1 MLKYKDIALVTLH
14 LPRSLDDVLRGRVAS
29 YALGGSRKGMR
40 MLETVDFMRE
50 APEKE
55 EYKAKRD
62 ELMRRLTELQ
72 QRARAEHVGLVVLFE
87 GWNGAG
93 KGSRIS
99 DLMYRLDA
107 RSTSVHVTSDL
118 DVAAARSF
126 AGAPWGVQDFFP
138 PMQQFWKSLG
148 ERGTITFYDRGWYS
162 ASVQRMLMTEIGDDS
177 IREDDEDRGEK
188 GKGGDEGGKGKRS
201 RAVETAAFAREERR
215 ARSID
220 RAVES
225 AAEFERQ
232 LVNDGYV
239 LVKFFVHV
247 REKMQR
253 RRLERLYDDPATRW
267 RVSEGKLAS
276 AAGYP
281 HAYRLYDRLLT
292 RSDFSFA
299 PWTLINGEEKRSAN
313 LKIAET
319 LCEALERAL
328 NAPKD
333 EAAAAA
339 EEAAAA
345 NSDKALAEVTGA
357 AKPFDGKS
365 STGAGSAAEDDLH
378 TPDPADDAEAVAAS
392 EAIAKLQHSQ
402 APTASRFMLVED
414 PPMLS
419 KKYGKAVEMD
429 EGEYKKRLK
438 AEQKR
443 LYRLELEM
451 YRKRIPLI
459 VLFEGWDAAGKGG
472 AIKRVAQALDARAY
486 TIFPSPAPTR
496 PELLHPHLWRY
507 WTRLP
512 KAGHVGI
519 YDRSWYGRV
528 LVERIEGFATPAE
541 WGRAYD
547 EINDFERELA
557 RWGAILLKFWIDV
570 SPEEQLR
577 RFREREDT
585 PSKRWKITSEDWRN
599 RAKRQQYRSAA
610 NDMMRLTSTP
620 FAPWAIVPGDDK
632 KSARIEV
639 ISAIADALEARL
651 RSPEDSVIMTA

>member
-1 MLKYKDIALVTLH
+1 
-14 LPRSLDDVLRGRVAS
+14 
-29 YALGGSRKGMR
+29 
-40 MLETVDFMRE
+40 MLETVDFTQE

-55 EYKAKRD
+55 AYKAKRN
-62 ELMRRLTELQ
+62 ELMQRLTELQ
-72 QRARAEHVGLVVLFE
+72 QRARTEHVGLVVLFE

-107 RSTSVHVTSDL
+107 RATTVHVTSDL
-118 DVAAARSF
+118 DMAAARSF
-126 AGAPWGVQDFFP
+126 AGVPWGVQDFYP
-138 PMQQFWKSLG
+138 PMQEFWKALG

-162 ASVQRMLMTEIGDDS
+162 SSVQRMLMTEIGDDALL
-177 IREDDEDRGEK
+177 EDDERDGKRDR
-188 GKGGDEGGKGKRS
+188 DEDERKKDKRKGKGKRS
-201 RAVETAAFAREERR
+201 RTVEAAIFAREERR

-239 LVKFFVHV
+239 VVKFFVHV

-267 RVSEGKLAS
+267 RVSDGKLAS
-276 AAGYP
+276 AADYP

-319 LCEALERAL
+319 LCQALERAL
-328 NAPKD
+328 DAPEDPDAK
-333 EAAAAA
+333 AAA
-339 EEAAAA
+339 EAAAA
-345 NSDKALAEVTGA
+345 NSDKALAEASSA
-357 AKPFDGKS
+357 AS
-365 STGAGSAAEDDLH
+365 AGSSEKQIDTSAGFAPDGYPH
-378 TPDPADDAEAVAAS
+378 TPDPAENAELVAAA

-402 APTASRFMLVED
+402 APTASRYILVED
-414 PPMLS
+414 PPTLPKEYEPVVPM
-419 KKYGKAVEMD
+419 GD
-429 EGEYKKRLK
+429 EEYKKRLK
-438 AEQKR
+438 EEQKR

-459 VLFEGWDAAGKGG
+459 ALFEGWDAAGKGG

-547 EINDFERELA
+547 EINDFERELS

-599 RAKRQQYRSAA
+599 RAKRQQNRSAA
-610 NDMMRLTSTP
+610 QDMLRLTSTP
-620 FAPWAIVPGDDK
+620 FAPWIVVPGDDK

-639 ISAIADALEARL
+639 VSTMADALEARL
-651 RSPEDSVIMTA
+651 RSPEDSAIMTA

>member
-1 MLKYKDIALVTLH
+1 
-14 LPRSLDDVLRGRVAS
+14 
-29 YALGGSRKGMR
+29 

-50 APEKE
+50 APEKA

-62 ELMRRLTELQ
+62 ALMERLTALQ
-72 QRARAEHVGLVVLFE
+72 QRARAENVGLVVLFE

-107 RSTSVHVTSDL
+107 RATTVHVTSDL
-118 DVAAARSF
+118 DMAAARAF
-126 AGAPWGVQDFFP
+126 PGAPWGVQDFYP
-138 PMQQFWKSLG
+138 PMQQFWKALG

-162 ASVQRMLMTEIGDDS
+162 SSVQRMLMTEAGDDF
-177 IREDDEDRGEK
+177 DEHERSHEAHAEAGAPHRK
-188 GKGGDEGGKGKRS
+188 GRKG
-201 RAVETAAFAREERR
+201 RAAEVAAFARDERR
-215 ARSID
+215 ARSLD

-276 AAGYP
+276 AADYP
-281 HAYRLYDRLLT
+281 HAYRLYDRLLS

-299 PWTLINGEEKRSAN
+299 PWTLVNGEDKRSAN

-319 LCEALERAL
+319 LCVALERAL
-328 NAPKD
+328 DAPED
-333 EAAAAA
+333 PAAAAA
-339 EEAAAA
+339 AAAAAA
-345 NSDKALAEVTGA
+345 NSDKALAEATGGKA
-357 AKPFDGKS
+357 ASEPVP
-365 STGAGSAAEDDLH
+365 AAEGEGIPAGEACAVMPEPADAVR
-378 TPDPADDAEAVAAS
+378 TPDPADDAAAVAAS
-392 EAIAKLQHSQ
+392 EEAARRQHSQ
-402 APTASRFMLVED
+402 APAASRFILVD
-414 PPMLS
+414 DAPALP
-419 KKYGKAVEMD
+419 KKYEPVQPMD
-429 EGEYKKRLK
+429 DEEYRRRLK
-438 AEQKR
+438 KEQKR

-459 VLFEGWDAAGKGG
+459 ALFEGWDAAGKGG

-528 LVERIEGFATPAE
+528 LVERVEGFATPAE

-570 SPEEQLR
+570 SPDEQLR

-585 PSKRWKITSEDWRN
+585 PAKRWKITSEDWRN

-620 FAPWAIVPGDDK
+620 FAPWIIVPGDDK

-639 ISAIADALEARL
+639 VSAVADALEARL
-651 RSPEDSVIMTA
+651 RSPEDSAIMTA

>member
-1 MLKYKDIALVTLH
+1 
-14 LPRSLDDVLRGRVAS
+14 
-29 YALGGSRKGMR
+29 
-40 MLETVDFMRE
+40 MLETVDFTQE
-50 APEKE
+50 APDKE
-55 EYKAKRD
+55 AYKARRN
-62 ELMRRLTELQ
+62 ELMERLTELQ

-107 RSTSVHVTSDL
+107 RATTVHVTSDL
-118 DVAAARSF
+118 DVAAVRGF
-126 AGAPWGVQDFFP
+126 AGAPWGVEDFYP
-138 PMQQFWKSLG
+138 PMQEFWKALG

-162 ASVQRMLMTEIGDDS
+162 SSVERMLMTEAGDEALLEE
-177 IREDDEDRGEK
+177 EDADCGKK
-188 GKGGDEGGKGKRS
+188 GKRDCGQGGKGKKS
-201 RAVETAAFAREERR
+201 RAAQAAAFARDERR

-276 AAGYP
+276 AADYP
-281 HAYRLYDRLLT
+281 HAYRLYDRLLS

-299 PWTLINGEEKRSAN
+299 PWTLVNGEEKRSAN

-328 NAPKD
+328 DAPED
-333 EAAAAA
+333 EDAKAAA
-339 EEAAAA
+339 EAAAA
-345 NSDKALAEVTGA
+345 NSDKALAEVSSGA
-357 AKPFDGKS
+357 ASASPEEGRTEHAAGFAPDGYP
-365 STGAGSAAEDDLH
+365 H
-378 TPDPADDAEAVAAS
+378 TPDPADDAEAVAAA
-392 EAIAKLQHSQ
+392 EAVAKLQHSQ
-402 APTASRFMLVED
+402 APTASRFILVED
-414 PPMLS
+414 PPTLP
-419 KKYGKAVEMD
+419 KKYGETVPMD
-429 EGEYKKRLK
+429 DEEYKKRLK
-438 AEQKR
+438 KEQKR

-459 VLFEGWDAAGKGG
+459 ALFEGWDAAGKGG

-610 NDMMRLTSTP
+610 NDMLRLTSTP
-620 FAPWAIVPGDDK
+620 FAPWTVVPGDDK
-632 KSARIEV
+632 KTARVEV
-639 ISAIADALEARL
+639 VAAVADALEARL
-651 RSPEDSVIMTA
+651 RSSEDSAIMTA

>member
-1 MLKYKDIALVTLH
+1 
-14 LPRSLDDVLRGRVAS
+14 
-29 YALGGSRKGMR
+29 
-40 MLETVDFMRE
+40 MLETVDFSQE
-50 APEKE
+50 EPGKE
-55 EYKAKRD
+55 EYKARRN
-62 ELMRRLTELQ
+62 ELMERLTALQ

-107 RSTSVHVTSDL
+107 RATTVHVTPDL
-118 DVAAARSF
+118 DMAAVRGF

-138 PMQQFWKSLG
+138 PMQQFWKALG

-162 ASVQRMLMTEIGDDS
+162 SSVQRMLLAEPADDALM
-177 IREDDEDRGEK
+177 EDDDC
-188 GKGGDEGGKGKRS
+188 GKKGKRRDGGCDGRKS
-201 RAVETAAFAREERR
+201 RAAETAMFAREERR

-253 RRLERLYDDPATRW
+253 RRLERLYDDPDTRW

-276 AAGYP
+276 AADYP
-281 HAYRLYDRLLT
+281 HAYRLYDRLLS

-328 NAPKD
+328 DAPED
-333 EAAAAA
+333 EDAKAAA
-339 EEAAAA
+339 EAAAA
-345 NSDKALAEVTGA
+345 NSDRALAEVADAA
-357 AKPFDGKS
+357 AKPKAAPVEKDAGTAPDGFP
-365 STGAGSAAEDDLH
+365 H
-378 TPDPADDAEAVAAS
+378 TPDPADNQKAVA
-392 EAIAKLQHSQ
+392 EDDAIAKFQHSL
-402 APTASRFMLVED
+402 APTASRFILVED
-414 PPMLS
+414 PPSLA
-419 KKYGKAVEMD
+419 KKYGEAEPMD
-429 EGEYKKRLK
+429 EEEYKKRLK
-438 AEQKR
+438 KEQKR

-459 VLFEGWDAAGKGG
+459 ALFEGWDAAGKGG

-620 FAPWAIVPGDDK
+620 FAPWIVVPGDDK

-639 ISAIADALEARL
+639 IETMADALEARL
-651 RSPEDSVIMTA
+651 HAPEDSVFVTA

>member
-1 MLKYKDIALVTLH
+1 
-14 LPRSLDDVLRGRVAS
+14 
-29 YALGGSRKGMR
+29 
-40 MLETVDFMRE
+40 MLETVDFTQE

-62 ELMRRLTELQ
+62 ELMQRLTALQ

-107 RSTSVHVTSDL
+107 RATTVHVTPDL
-118 DVAAARSF
+118 DMAAVRGF
-126 AGAPWGVQDFFP
+126 AGAPWGVQDFYP
-138 PMQQFWKSLG
+138 PMQQFWKALG

-162 ASVQRMLMTEIGDDS
+162 SSVERMLLTEAGDDPLL
-177 IREDDEDRGEK
+177 EDDDCDDKKRKHGDEHC
-188 GKGGDEGGKGKRS
+188 GKGRKS
-201 RAVETAAFAREERR
+201 RAAEAAAFARDERR

-276 AAGYP
+276 AADYP
-281 HAYRLYDRLLT
+281 HAYRLYDRLLS

-313 LKIAET
+313 LRIAET

-328 NAPKD
+328 DAPED
-333 EAAAAA
+333 EDAKAAA
-339 EEAAAA
+339 EAAAA
-345 NSDKALAEVTGA
+345 NSDKALAEVSA
-357 AKPFDGKS
+357 
-365 STGAGSAAEDDLH
+365 GAGKASAGDAAQTAAGFAPDGYPH
-378 TPDPADDAEAVAAS
+378 TPDPAEDEEAVAAA

-402 APTASRFMLVED
+402 APTASRFILVED
-414 PPMLS
+414 PPTLS
-419 KKYGKAVEMD
+419 KKYDEAVPMD
-429 EGEYKKRLK
+429 DEEYKKRLK
-438 AEQKR
+438 KEQKR

-459 VLFEGWDAAGKGG
+459 ALFEGWDAAGKGG

-585 PSKRWKITSEDWRN
+585 PAKRWKITSEDWRN

-620 FAPWAIVPGDDK
+620 FAPWIIVPGDDK

-639 ISAIADALEARL
+639 VSSVADALEARL
-651 RSPEDSVIMTA
+651 RSPEDSAIMTA

>member
-1 MLKYKDIALVTLH
+1 
-14 LPRSLDDVLRGRVAS
+14 
-29 YALGGSRKGMR
+29 
-40 MLETVDFMRE
+40 MLETVDFMQE
-50 APEKE
+50 APDKE
-55 EYKAKRD
+55 AYKAKRD
-62 ELMRRLTELQ
+62 ELMQRLTALQ

-107 RSTSVHVTSDL
+107 RATTVHVTPDL
-118 DVAAARSF
+118 DMAAVRGF
-126 AGAPWGVQDFFP
+126 AGAPWGVQDFYP
-138 PMQQFWKSLG
+138 PMQQFWKALG

-162 ASVQRMLMTEIGDDS
+162 SSVQRMLLTETGDELF
-177 IREDDEDRGEK
+177 EDDECDD
-188 GKGGDEGGKGKRS
+188 GKKRKHDDCGKGKKG
-201 RAVETAAFAREERR
+201 RAAEAAAFARDERR

-276 AAGYP
+276 AADYP
-281 HAYRLYDRLLT
+281 HAYRLYDRLLS

-319 LCEALERAL
+319 LCEVLERAL
-328 NAPKD
+328 DAPED
-333 EAAAAA
+333 EDAKAAA
-339 EEAAAA
+339 EAAAA
-345 NSDKALAEVTGA
+345 NSDKALAEVSA
-357 AKPFDGKS
+357 
-365 STGAGSAAEDDLH
+365 GAGKASAGTAAAASAGFAPDGYPH
-378 TPDPADDAEAVAAS
+378 TPDPAEDAEAVAAA

-402 APTASRFMLVED
+402 APTASRFILVED
-414 PPMLS
+414 PPTLS
-419 KKYGKAVEMD
+419 KKYDEVVPMD
-429 EGEYKKRLK
+429 DEEYKKRLK
-438 AEQKR
+438 KEQKR

-459 VLFEGWDAAGKGG
+459 ALFEGWDAAGKGG

-585 PSKRWKITSEDWRN
+585 PAKRWKITSEDWRN

-620 FAPWAIVPGDDK
+620 FAPWIIVPGDDK
-632 KSARIEV
+632 KTARIEV
-639 ISAIADALEARL
+639 VSAVADALEARL
-651 RSPEDSVIMTA
+651 RSPEDSAIMTA

>member
-1 MLKYKDIALVTLH
+1 
-14 LPRSLDDVLRGRVAS
+14 
-29 YALGGSRKGMR
+29 
-40 MLETVDFMRE
+40 MLETVDFMQE
-50 APEKE
+50 APDKE
-55 EYKAKRD
+55 AYKAKRD
-62 ELMRRLTELQ
+62 ELMQRLTALQ

-107 RSTSVHVTSDL
+107 RATTVHVTPDL
-118 DVAAARSF
+118 DMAAVRGF
-126 AGAPWGVQDFFP
+126 AGAPWGVQDFYP
-138 PMQQFWKSLG
+138 PMQQFWKALG

-162 ASVQRMLMTEIGDDS
+162 SSVQRMLLTETGDELF
-177 IREDDEDRGEK
+177 EDDECDDGKKRK
-188 GKGGDEGGKGKRS
+188 HDDCGKGRKG
-201 RAVETAAFAREERR
+201 RAAEAAAFARDERR

-276 AAGYP
+276 AADYP
-281 HAYRLYDRLLT
+281 HAYRLYDRLLS

-328 NAPKD
+328 EAPED
-333 EAAAAA
+333 EDAKAAA
-339 EEAAAA
+339 EAAAA
-345 NSDKALAEVTGA
+345 NSDKALAEVSA
-357 AKPFDGKS
+357 
-365 STGAGSAAEDDLH
+365 GAGKASAGTAAAASAGFAPDGYPH
-378 TPDPADDAEAVAAS
+378 TPDPAEDAEAVAAA

-402 APTASRFMLVED
+402 APTASRFILVED
-414 PPMLS
+414 PPTLS
-419 KKYGKAVEMD
+419 KKYDEVVPMD
-429 EGEYKKRLK
+429 DEEYKKRLK
-438 AEQKR
+438 KEQKR

-459 VLFEGWDAAGKGG
+459 ALFEGWDAAGKGG

-585 PSKRWKITSEDWRN
+585 PAKRWKITSEDWRN

-620 FAPWAIVPGDDK
+620 FAPWIIVPGDDK
-632 KSARIEV
+632 KTARIEV
-639 ISAIADALEARL
+639 VSAVADALEARL
-651 RSPEDSVIMTA
+651 RSPEDSAIMTA

>member
-1 MLKYKDIALVTLH
+1 M
-14 LPRSLDDVLRGRVAS
+14 
-29 YALGGSRKGMR
+29 RKGTH
-40 MLETVDFMRE
+40 MLETVDFTRE

-55 EYKAKRD
+55 EYRARRD
-62 ELMRRLTELQ
+62 ELMERLTALQ

-107 RSTSVHVTSDL
+107 RATSVHVTPDL
-118 DVAAARSF
+118 DMAAVRGF
-126 AGAPWGVQDFFP
+126 TGAPWGVQDFFP
-138 PMQQFWKSLG
+138 PMQQFWTSLG

-162 ASVQRMLMTEIGDDS
+162 SSVERMLITEMTEDPEC
-177 IREDDEDRGEK
+177 EDKHE
-188 GKGGDEGGKGKRS
+188 GKKGDEGGCRGKGKKG
-201 RAVETAAFAREERR
+201 RAERMAAHAREERSV
-215 ARSID
+215 RSID
-220 RAVES
+220 SAVES

-247 REKMQR
+247 REKAQR

-276 AAGYP
+276 AADYP
-281 HAYRLYDRLLT
+281 HAYRLYDRLLS

-328 NAPKD
+328 DAPEDENAK
-333 EAAAAA
+333 AAA
-339 EEAAAA
+339 EAAAA
-345 NSDKALAEVTGA
+345 NSDKALAEAAAGGA
-357 AKPFDGKS
+357 KGSQEANAGFTEDGFPR
-365 STGAGSAAEDDLH
+365 TADPAEDE
-378 TPDPADDAEAVAAS
+378 AAVAADK
-392 EAIAKLQHSQ
+392 AKAKLQRSQ
-402 APTASRFMLVED
+402 APTASRFILVDD
-414 PPMLS
+414 PAPLPKHDKEVVPMDQ
-419 KKYGKAVEMD
+419 E
-429 EGEYKKRLK
+429 EYKQRLK
-438 AEQKR
+438 KEQKR

-459 VLFEGWDAAGKGG
+459 ALFEGGDAAGKGG

-486 TIFPSPAPTR
+486 TIYPSPAPTR

-528 LVERIEGFATPAE
+528 LVERIEGFATPGE

-570 SPEEQLR
+570 SPEEQLC
-577 RFREREDT
+577 RFREREDN

-599 RAKRQQYRSAA
+599 RAKLAQYRTAA
-610 NDMMRLTSTP
+610 EDMIRLTSTP
-620 FAPWAIVPGDDK
+620 YAPWIVVPGDDK
-632 KSARIEV
+632 KAARIEV
-639 ISAIADALEARL
+639 VSSVADALEARL
-651 RSPEDSVIMTA
+651 RSSDDSGIISA

>member
-1 MLKYKDIALVTLH
+1 
-14 LPRSLDDVLRGRVAS
+14 
-29 YALGGSRKGMR
+29 
-40 MLETVDFMRE
+40 MLETVDFMQE
-50 APEKE
+50 APDKE

-62 ELMRRLTELQ
+62 ELMQRLTALQ

-107 RSTSVHVTSDL
+107 RATTVHVTSDL
-118 DVAAARSF
+118 DMAAVRGF
-126 AGAPWGVQDFFP
+126 AGAPWGVQDFYP
-138 PMQQFWKSLG
+138 PMQQFWKALG

-162 ASVQRMLMTEIGDDS
+162 SSVQRMLLTETGDDPL
-177 IREDDEDRGEK
+177 EDDDC
-188 GKGGDEGGKGKRS
+188 DEGKKRKHDDCGKGKKG
-201 RAVETAAFAREERR
+201 RAAEAAAFARDERR

-276 AAGYP
+276 AADYP
-281 HAYRLYDRLLT
+281 HAYRLYDRLLS

-328 NAPKD
+328 DAPED
-333 EAAAAA
+333 EDAKAAA
-339 EEAAAA
+339 EAAAA
-345 NSDKALAEVTGA
+345 NSDKALAEVSG
-357 AKPFDGKS
+357 
-365 STGAGSAAEDDLH
+365 GAGKASAGDAVAASAGFAPDGYPH
-378 TPDPADDAEAVAAS
+378 TPDPAEDAEAVAAA

-402 APTASRFMLVED
+402 APTASRFILVED
-414 PPMLS
+414 PPTLS
-419 KKYGKAVEMD
+419 KKYDEVVPMD
-429 EGEYKKRLK
+429 DGEYKKRLK
-438 AEQKR
+438 KEQKR

-459 VLFEGWDAAGKGG
+459 ALFEGWDAAGKGG

-585 PSKRWKITSEDWRN
+585 PAKRWKITSEDWRN

-620 FAPWAIVPGDDK
+620 FAPWIIVPGDDK

-639 ISAIADALEARL
+639 VSAMADALEARL
-651 RSPEDSVIMTA
+651 RSPEDSAIMTA

>member
-1 MLKYKDIALVTLH
+1 
-14 LPRSLDDVLRGRVAS
+14 
-29 YALGGSRKGMR
+29 
-40 MLETVDFMRE
+40 MLETVDFMQE
-50 APEKE
+50 APDKE

-62 ELMRRLTELQ
+62 ELMQRLTALQ

-107 RSTSVHVTSDL
+107 RATTVHVTSDL
-118 DVAAARSF
+118 DMAAVRGF
-126 AGAPWGVQDFFP
+126 AGAPWGVQDFYP
-138 PMQQFWKSLG
+138 PMQQFWKALG

-162 ASVQRMLMTEIGDDS
+162 SSVQRMLLTETGDDPL
-177 IREDDEDRGEK
+177 EDDDC
-188 GKGGDEGGKGKRS
+188 DEGKKRKHDDCGKGKKG
-201 RAVETAAFAREERR
+201 RAAEAAAFARDERR

-276 AAGYP
+276 AADYP
-281 HAYRLYDRLLT
+281 HAYRLYDRLLS

-328 NAPKD
+328 DAPED
-333 EAAAAA
+333 EDAKAAA
-339 EEAAAA
+339 EAAAA
-345 NSDKALAEVTGA
+345 NSDKALAEVSG
-357 AKPFDGKS
+357 
-365 STGAGSAAEDDLH
+365 GAGKASAGDAAAASAGFAPDGYPH
-378 TPDPADDAEAVAAS
+378 TPDPAEDAEAVAAA

-402 APTASRFMLVED
+402 APTASRFILVED
-414 PPMLS
+414 PPTLS
-419 KKYGKAVEMD
+419 KKYDEVVPMD
-429 EGEYKKRLK
+429 DGEYKKRLK
-438 AEQKR
+438 KEQKR

-459 VLFEGWDAAGKGG
+459 ALFEGWDAAGKGG

-585 PSKRWKITSEDWRN
+585 PAKRWKITSEDWRN

-620 FAPWAIVPGDDK
+620 FAPWIIVPGDDK

-639 ISAIADALEARL
+639 VSAMADALEARL
-651 RSPEDSVIMTA
+651 RSPEDSAIMTA

>member
-1 MLKYKDIALVTLH
+1 
-14 LPRSLDDVLRGRVAS
+14 
-29 YALGGSRKGMR
+29 
-40 MLETVDFMRE
+40 MLETVDFMQE
-50 APEKE
+50 APDKE

-62 ELMRRLTELQ
+62 ELMQRLTALQ

-107 RSTSVHVTSDL
+107 RATTVHVTSDL
-118 DVAAARSF
+118 DMAAVRGF
-126 AGAPWGVQDFFP
+126 AGAPWGVQDFYP
-138 PMQQFWKSLG
+138 PMQQFWKALG

-162 ASVQRMLMTEIGDDS
+162 SSVQRMLLTETGDELL
-177 IREDDEDRGEK
+177 EDDDC
-188 GKGGDEGGKGKRS
+188 DEGKKRKHDDCGKGKKG
-201 RAVETAAFAREERR
+201 RAAEAAAFARDERR

-276 AAGYP
+276 AADYP
-281 HAYRLYDRLLT
+281 HAYRLYDRLLS

-328 NAPKD
+328 DAPED
-333 EAAAAA
+333 EDAKAAA
-339 EEAAAA
+339 EAAAA
-345 NSDKALAEVTGA
+345 NSDKALAEVSG
-357 AKPFDGKS
+357 
-365 STGAGSAAEDDLH
+365 GAGKASAGDAAAASAGFAPDGYPH
-378 TPDPADDAEAVAAS
+378 TPDPAEDAEAVAAA

-402 APTASRFMLVED
+402 APTASRFILVED
-414 PPMLS
+414 PPTLS
-419 KKYGKAVEMD
+419 KKYDEVVPMD
-429 EGEYKKRLK
+429 DGEYKKRLK
-438 AEQKR
+438 KEQKR

-459 VLFEGWDAAGKGG
+459 ALFEGWDAAGKGG

-585 PSKRWKITSEDWRN
+585 PAKRWKITSEDWRN

-620 FAPWAIVPGDDK
+620 FAPWIIVPGDDK

-639 ISAIADALEARL
+639 VSAMADALEARL
-651 RSPEDSVIMTA
+651 RSPEDSAIMTA

>member
-1 MLKYKDIALVTLH
+1 
-14 LPRSLDDVLRGRVAS
+14 
-29 YALGGSRKGMR
+29 
-40 MLETVDFMRE
+40 MLETVDFTQE

-62 ELMRRLTELQ
+62 ELMQRLTALQ

-107 RSTSVHVTSDL
+107 RATTVHVTSDL
-118 DVAAARSF
+118 DMAAVRGF
-126 AGAPWGVQDFFP
+126 AGAPWGVQDFYP
-138 PMQQFWKSLG
+138 PMQQFWKALG

-162 ASVQRMLMTEIGDDS
+162 SSVERMLLTEAGDDPLL
-177 IREDDEDRGEK
+177 EDDDCDDKKRKHGDERC
-188 GKGGDEGGKGKRS
+188 GKGRKS
-201 RAVETAAFAREERR
+201 RAAEAAAFARDERR

-276 AAGYP
+276 AADYP
-281 HAYRLYDRLLT
+281 HAYRLYDRLLS

-313 LKIAET
+313 LRIAET

-328 NAPKD
+328 DAPED
-333 EAAAAA
+333 EDAKAAA
-339 EEAAAA
+339 EAAAA
-345 NSDKALAEVTGA
+345 NSDKALAEVSA
-357 AKPFDGKS
+357 
-365 STGAGSAAEDDLH
+365 GAGKASAGDAAQTAAGFAPDGYPH
-378 TPDPADDAEAVAAS
+378 TPDPAEDEEAVAAA

-402 APTASRFMLVED
+402 APTASRFILVED
-414 PPMLS
+414 PPTLS
-419 KKYGKAVEMD
+419 KKYDEVVPMD
-429 EGEYKKRLK
+429 EEEYKKRLK
-438 AEQKR
+438 KEQKR

-459 VLFEGWDAAGKGG
+459 ALFEGWDAAGKGG

-585 PSKRWKITSEDWRN
+585 PVKRWKITSEDWRN

-620 FAPWAIVPGDDK
+620 FAPWIIVPGDDK

-639 ISAIADALEARL
+639 VSAVADALEARL
-651 RSPEDSVIMTA
+651 RSPEDSAIMTA

>member
-1 MLKYKDIALVTLH
+1 
-14 LPRSLDDVLRGRVAS
+14 
-29 YALGGSRKGMR
+29 
-40 MLETVDFMRE
+40 MLETVDFMQE
-50 APEKE
+50 APDKE
-55 EYKAKRD
+55 AYKAKRD
-62 ELMRRLTELQ
+62 ELMQRLTALQ

-107 RSTSVHVTSDL
+107 RATTVHVTPDL
-118 DVAAARSF
+118 DMAAVRGF
-126 AGAPWGVQDFFP
+126 AGAPWGVQDFYP
-138 PMQQFWKSLG
+138 PMQQFWKALG

-162 ASVQRMLMTEIGDDS
+162 SSVQRMLLTETGDELF
-177 IREDDEDRGEK
+177 EDDECDD
-188 GKGGDEGGKGKRS
+188 GKKRKHDDCGKGKKG
-201 RAVETAAFAREERR
+201 RAAEAAAFARDERR

-276 AAGYP
+276 AADYP
-281 HAYRLYDRLLT
+281 HAYRLYDRLLS

-328 NAPKD
+328 EAPED
-333 EAAAAA
+333 EDAKAAA
-339 EEAAAA
+339 EAAAA
-345 NSDKALAEVTGA
+345 NSDKALAEVSA
-357 AKPFDGKS
+357 
-365 STGAGSAAEDDLH
+365 GAGKASAGTAAAASAGFAPDGYPH
-378 TPDPADDAEAVAAS
+378 TPDPAEDAEAVAAA

-402 APTASRFMLVED
+402 APTASRFILVED
-414 PPMLS
+414 PPTLS
-419 KKYGKAVEMD
+419 KKYDEVVPMD
-429 EGEYKKRLK
+429 DEEYKKRLK
-438 AEQKR
+438 KEQKR

-459 VLFEGWDAAGKGG
+459 ALFEGWDAAGKGG

-585 PSKRWKITSEDWRN
+585 PAKRWKITSEDWRN

-620 FAPWAIVPGDDK
+620 FAPWIIVPGDDK

-639 ISAIADALEARL
+639 VSAMADALEARL
-651 RSPEDSVIMTA
+651 RSPEDSAIMTA

>member
-1 MLKYKDIALVTLH
+1 
-14 LPRSLDDVLRGRVAS
+14 
-29 YALGGSRKGMR
+29 
-40 MLETVDFMRE
+40 MLETVDFMQE
-50 APEKE
+50 APDKE
-55 EYKAKRD
+55 AYKAKRD
-62 ELMRRLTELQ
+62 ELMQRLTALQ

-107 RSTSVHVTSDL
+107 RATTVHVTPDL
-118 DVAAARSF
+118 DMAAVRGF
-126 AGAPWGVQDFFP
+126 AGAPWGVQDFYP
-138 PMQQFWKSLG
+138 PMQQFWKALG

-162 ASVQRMLMTEIGDDS
+162 SSVQRMLLTETGDELF
-177 IREDDEDRGEK
+177 EDDECDD
-188 GKGGDEGGKGKRS
+188 GKKRKHDDCGKGKKG
-201 RAVETAAFAREERR
+201 RAAEAAAFARDERR

-276 AAGYP
+276 AADYP
-281 HAYRLYDRLLT
+281 HAYRLYDRLLS

-328 NAPKD
+328 EAPED
-333 EAAAAA
+333 EDAKAAA
-339 EEAAAA
+339 EAAAA
-345 NSDKALAEVTGA
+345 NSDKALAEVSA
-357 AKPFDGKS
+357 
-365 STGAGSAAEDDLH
+365 GAGKASAGTAAAASAGFAPDGYPH
-378 TPDPADDAEAVAAS
+378 TPDPAEDAEAVAAA

-402 APTASRFMLVED
+402 APTASRFILVED
-414 PPMLS
+414 PPTLS
-419 KKYGKAVEMD
+419 KKYDEVVPMD
-429 EGEYKKRLK
+429 DGEYKKRLK
-438 AEQKR
+438 KEQKR

-459 VLFEGWDAAGKGG
+459 ALFEGWDAAGKGG

-585 PSKRWKITSEDWRN
+585 PAKRWKITSEDWRN

-620 FAPWAIVPGDDK
+620 FAPWIIVPGDDK
-632 KSARIEV
+632 KTARIEV
-639 ISAIADALEARL
+639 VSAVADALEARL
-651 RSPEDSVIMTA
+651 RSPEDSAIMTA

>member
-1 MLKYKDIALVTLH
+1 
-14 LPRSLDDVLRGRVAS
+14 
-29 YALGGSRKGMR
+29 
-40 MLETVDFMRE
+40 MLETVDFTQA

-55 EYKAKRD
+55 EYKARRN
-62 ELMRRLTELQ
+62 ELMDRLTALQ

-107 RSTSVHVTSDL
+107 RATTVHVTNDL
-118 DVAAARSF
+118 DSSAVRGF
-126 AGAPWGVQDFFP
+126 PGAPWGVQDFFP
-138 PMQQFWKSLG
+138 PMQQFWKALG

-162 ASVQRMLMTEIGDDS
+162 SSVERMLITEMGDE
-177 IREDDEDRGEK
+177 IELDEDRSHS
-188 GKGGDEGGKGKRS
+188 DEDGCESGRGGKGKKS
-201 RAVETAAFAREERR
+201 RAAEAAAYARDERR

-247 REKMQR
+247 REKAQR

-276 AAGYP
+276 AADYP
-281 HAYRLYDRLLT
+281 HAYRLYDRLLS

-328 NAPKD
+328 DAPED
-333 EAAAAA
+333 EDAKAAAQ
-339 EEAAAA
+339 AAAA
-345 NSDKALAEVTGA
+345 NSDKALAEAAGAGA
-357 AKPFDGKS
+357 ASDGAPG
-365 STGAGSAAEDDLH
+365 GAEEGAAGFAPDGYPH
-378 TPDPADDAEAVAAS
+378 TPDPADDAEAVAAA
-392 EAIAKLQHSQ
+392 EAVAKLQHSQ
-402 APTASRFMLVED
+402 APDASRFILVED
-414 PPMLS
+414 PPTLP
-419 KKYGKAVEMD
+419 KKYGEVVPMD
-429 EGEYKKRLK
+429 DEEYKKRLK
-438 AEQKR
+438 KEQKR

-459 VLFEGWDAAGKGG
+459 ALFEGWDAAGKGG

-570 SPEEQLR
+570 SPDEQLR

-620 FAPWAIVPGDDK
+620 FAPWTIIPGDDK

-639 ISAIADALEARL
+639 VSAMADALEARL
-651 RSPEDSVIMTA
+651 RSPEDSAIMTA

>member
-1 MLKYKDIALVTLH
+1 
-14 LPRSLDDVLRGRVAS
+14 
-29 YALGGSRKGMR
+29 
-40 MLETVDFMRE
+40 MLETVDFTQE

-55 EYKAKRD
+55 EYKAKRN
-62 ELMRRLTELQ
+62 ELMQRLTALQ

-107 RSTSVHVTSDL
+107 RATTVHVTSDL
-118 DVAAARSF
+118 DMAAVRGF
-126 AGAPWGVQDFFP
+126 AGAPWGVQDFYP
-138 PMQQFWKSLG
+138 PMQQFWKALG

-162 ASVQRMLMTEIGDDS
+162 SSVERMLLTEAGDDPLL
-177 IREDDEDRGEK
+177 EDDDCDDEK
-188 GKGGDEGGKGKRS
+188 RKHGDEHCGKGRKS
-201 RAVETAAFAREERR
+201 RAAEAAAFARDERR

-276 AAGYP
+276 AADYP
-281 HAYRLYDRLLT
+281 HAYRLYDRLLS

-328 NAPKD
+328 EAPED
-333 EAAAAA
+333 EDAKAAA
-339 EEAAAA
+339 EAAAA
-345 NSDKALAEVTGA
+345 NSDKALAEVSA
-357 AKPFDGKS
+357 
-365 STGAGSAAEDDLH
+365 GAGKASAGDAAQTAAGFAPDGYPH
-378 TPDPADDAEAVAAS
+378 TPDPAEDEEAVAAA

-402 APTASRFMLVED
+402 APTASRFILVED
-414 PPMLS
+414 PPTLS
-419 KKYGKAVEMD
+419 KKYDEVVPMD
-429 EGEYKKRLK
+429 DEEYNKRLK
-438 AEQKR
+438 KEQKR

-459 VLFEGWDAAGKGG
+459 ALFEGWDAAGKGG

-585 PSKRWKITSEDWRN
+585 PAKRWKITSEDWRN

-620 FAPWAIVPGDDK
+620 FAPWIIVPGDDK

-639 ISAIADALEARL
+639 VSAVADALEARL
-651 RSPEDSVIMTA
+651 RSPEDSAIMTA

>member
-1 MLKYKDIALVTLH
+1 
-14 LPRSLDDVLRGRVAS
+14 
-29 YALGGSRKGMR
+29 
-40 MLETVDFMRE
+40 MLETVDFMQE
-50 APEKE
+50 APDKE

-62 ELMRRLTELQ
+62 ELMQRLTALQ

-107 RSTSVHVTSDL
+107 RATTVHVTSDL
-118 DVAAARSF
+118 DMAAVRGF
-126 AGAPWGVQDFFP
+126 AGAPWGVQDFYP
-138 PMQQFWKSLG
+138 PMQQFWKALG

-162 ASVQRMLMTEIGDDS
+162 SSVQRMLLTETGDDPL
-177 IREDDEDRGEK
+177 EDDGC
-188 GKGGDEGGKGKRS
+188 DEGKKRKHDDCGKGKKG
-201 RAVETAAFAREERR
+201 RAAEAAAFARDERR

-276 AAGYP
+276 AADYP
-281 HAYRLYDRLLT
+281 HAYRLYDRLLS

-328 NAPKD
+328 DAPED
-333 EAAAAA
+333 EDAKAAA
-339 EEAAAA
+339 EAAAA
-345 NSDKALAEVTGA
+345 NSDKALAEVSG
-357 AKPFDGKS
+357 
-365 STGAGSAAEDDLH
+365 GAGKASAGDAVAASAGFAPDGYPH
-378 TPDPADDAEAVAAS
+378 TPDPAEDAEAVAAA

-402 APTASRFMLVED
+402 APTASRFILVED
-414 PPMLS
+414 PPTLS
-419 KKYGKAVEMD
+419 KKYDEVVPMD
-429 EGEYKKRLK
+429 DGEYKKRLK
-438 AEQKR
+438 KEQKR

-459 VLFEGWDAAGKGG
+459 ALFEGWDAAGKGG

-585 PSKRWKITSEDWRN
+585 PAKRWKITSEDWRN

-620 FAPWAIVPGDDK
+620 FAPWIIVPGDDK

-639 ISAIADALEARL
+639 VSAMADALEARL
-651 RSPEDSVIMTA
+651 RSPEDSAIMTA

>member
-1 MLKYKDIALVTLH
+1 
-14 LPRSLDDVLRGRVAS
+14 
-29 YALGGSRKGMR
+29 
-40 MLETVDFMRE
+40 MLETVDFTVE
-50 APEKE
+50 APDKE
-55 EYKAKRD
+55 TYKARRS
-62 ELMRRLTELQ
+62 ELMQRLTALQ
-72 QRARAEHVGLVVLFE
+72 QRARADHIGLVVLFE

-107 RSTSVHVTSDL
+107 RATSVHVTSDL
-118 DVAAARSF
+118 DLNAVRSF
-126 AGAPWGVQDFFP
+126 PGAPWGVQDFFP

-162 ASVQRMLMTEIGDDS
+162 SSVERMMVTEMTEH
-177 IREDDEDRGEK
+177 DDEGEGHE
-188 GKGGDEGGKGKRS
+188 GKRDGGRGKGKKA
-201 RAVETAAFAREERR
+201 RAARAAASAREERR
-215 ARSID
+215 VRSID
-220 RAVES
+220 SAVES

-247 REKMQR
+247 REKAQR

-267 RVSEGKLAS
+267 RVSESKLAS
-276 AAGYP
+276 AADYP
-281 HAYRLYDRLLT
+281 HAYRLYDRLIS

-328 NAPKD
+328 DAPEDADAK
-333 EAAAAA
+333 AAA
-339 EEAAAA
+339 EAAAA
-345 NSDKALAEVTGA
+345 NSDKSLAEVSAGGA
-357 AKPFDGKS
+357 KGDAEAAAA
-365 STGAGSAAEDDLH
+365 GAGFAPDGFPHA
-378 TPDPADDAEAVAAS
+378 PDPADDLDAVAAS
-392 EAIAKLQHSQ
+392 EVQAKLQHSQ
-402 APTASRFMLVED
+402 APAASRFVLVDD
-414 PPMLS
+414 PAALP
-419 KKYGKAVEMD
+419 KKYEPFVPMD
-429 EGEYKKRLK
+429 EGEYKKRMK

-459 VLFEGWDAAGKGG
+459 ALFEGWDAAGKGG

-577 RFREREDT
+577 RFREREDN
-585 PSKRWKITSEDWRN
+585 PAKRWKITSEDWRN
-599 RAKRQQYRSAA
+599 RAKRPQYLAA
-610 NDMMRLTSTP
+610 AQDMIKLTSTP
-620 FAPWAIVPGDDK
+620 FAPWIVVAGDDK
-632 KSARIEV
+632 KAARIEV
-639 ISAIADALEARL
+639 VSSVADALEARL
-651 RSPEDSVIMTA
+651 RSSDDSGIISA

>member
-1 MLKYKDIALVTLH
+1 
-14 LPRSLDDVLRGRVAS
+14 
-29 YALGGSRKGMR
+29 
-40 MLETVDFMRE
+40 MLETVDFMQE
-50 APEKE
+50 APDKE

-62 ELMRRLTELQ
+62 ELMQRLTALQ

-107 RSTSVHVTSDL
+107 RATTVHVTSDF
-118 DVAAARSF
+118 DMAAVRGF
-126 AGAPWGVQDFFP
+126 AGAPWGVQDFYP
-138 PMQQFWKSLG
+138 PMQQFWKALG

-162 ASVQRMLMTEIGDDS
+162 SSVQRMLLTETGDDPL
-177 IREDDEDRGEK
+177 EDDDC
-188 GKGGDEGGKGKRS
+188 DEGKKRKHDDCGKGKKG
-201 RAVETAAFAREERR
+201 RAAEAAAFARDERR

-276 AAGYP
+276 AADYP
-281 HAYRLYDRLLT
+281 HAYRLYDRLLS

-328 NAPKD
+328 DAPED
-333 EAAAAA
+333 EDAKAAA
-339 EEAAAA
+339 EAAAA
-345 NSDKALAEVTGA
+345 NSDKALAEVSG
-357 AKPFDGKS
+357 
-365 STGAGSAAEDDLH
+365 GAGKASAGDAVAASAGFAPDGYPH
-378 TPDPADDAEAVAAS
+378 TPDPAEDAEAVAAA

-402 APTASRFMLVED
+402 APTASRFILVED
-414 PPMLS
+414 PPTLS
-419 KKYGKAVEMD
+419 KKYDEVVPMD
-429 EGEYKKRLK
+429 DGEYKKRLK
-438 AEQKR
+438 KEQKR

-459 VLFEGWDAAGKGG
+459 ALFEGWDAAGKGG

-585 PSKRWKITSEDWRN
+585 PAKRWKITSEDWRN

-620 FAPWAIVPGDDK
+620 FAPWIIVPGDDK

-639 ISAIADALEARL
+639 VSAMADALEARL
-651 RSPEDSVIMTA
+651 RSPEDSAIMTA

>member
-1 MLKYKDIALVTLH
+1 
-14 LPRSLDDVLRGRVAS
+14 
-29 YALGGSRKGMR
+29 
-40 MLETVDFMRE
+40 MLEAVDFTQE
-50 APEKE
+50 APDKE
-55 EYKAKRD
+55 SYKAKRD
-62 ELMRRLTELQ
+62 ELMQRLTVLQ
-72 QRARAEHVGLVVLFE
+72 QRARAKHVGLVVLFE

-107 RSTSVHVTSDL
+107 RATSVHVTSDL
-118 DVAAARSF
+118 DLAAVRGF
-126 AGAPWGVQDFFP
+126 AGAPWGVQGFFP
-138 PMQQFWKSLG
+138 PMQQFWTSLG

-162 ASVQRMLMTEIGDDS
+162 SAVEHMLITELGD
-177 IREDDEDRGEK
+177 ELTFDDERRSRDEK
-188 GKGGDEGGKGKRS
+188 GGRDREGRAKNGKS
-201 RAVETAAFAREERR
+201 RAVEMAASARDERR
-215 ARSID
+215 ARSLD

-276 AAGYP
+276 AADYP
-281 HAYRLYDRLLT
+281 HAYRLYDRLLS

-328 NAPKD
+328 DAPED
-333 EAAAAA
+333 EDAKAAA
-339 EEAAAA
+339 EAAAA
-345 NSDKALAEVTGA
+345 NSDKSLAEVA
-357 AKPFDGKS
+357 
-365 STGAGSAAEDDLH
+365 STGTAGEVEVEKASSNAGFAPDGYPR
-378 TPDPADDAEAVAAS
+378 TPDPADDAEAVAAA
-392 EAIAKLQHSQ
+392 EVVAKLQHSQ
-402 APTASRFMLVED
+402 APTASRFVLVED
-414 PPMLS
+414 PPVLS
-419 KKYGKAVEMD
+419 KKYGEVVEMD
-429 EGEYKKRLK
+429 EETYKKRLK
-438 AEQKR
+438 KEQKR

-459 VLFEGWDAAGKGG
+459 ILFEGWDAAGKGG

-620 FAPWAIVPGDDK
+620 FAPWTIVPGDDK
-632 KSARIEV
+632 KNARIEV
-639 ISAIADALEARL
+639 VSAVADALEARL

>member
-1 MLKYKDIALVTLH
+1 
-14 LPRSLDDVLRGRVAS
+14 
-29 YALGGSRKGMR
+29 
-40 MLETVDFMRE
+40 MLETVDFTQE

-62 ELMRRLTELQ
+62 ELMQRLTALQ

-107 RSTSVHVTSDL
+107 RATTVHVTPDL
-118 DVAAARSF
+118 DMAAVRGF
-126 AGAPWGVQDFFP
+126 AGAPWGVQDFYP
-138 PMQQFWKSLG
+138 PMQQFWKALG

-162 ASVQRMLMTEIGDDS
+162 SSVERMLLTEAGDDPLL
-177 IREDDEDRGEK
+177 EDDDCDDKKRK
-188 GKGGDEGGKGKRS
+188 HGDEHCGKGKKS
-201 RAVETAAFAREERR
+201 RAAEAAAFARDERR

-276 AAGYP
+276 AADYP
-281 HAYRLYDRLLT
+281 HAYRLYDRLLS

-313 LKIAET
+313 LRIAET

-328 NAPKD
+328 DAPED
-333 EAAAAA
+333 EDAKAAA
-339 EEAAAA
+339 EAAAA
-345 NSDKALAEVTGA
+345 NSDKALAEVSA
-357 AKPFDGKS
+357 
-365 STGAGSAAEDDLH
+365 GAGKASAGDAAQTAAGFAPDGYPH
-378 TPDPADDAEAVAAS
+378 TPDPAEDEEAVAAA

-402 APTASRFMLVED
+402 APTASRFILVED
-414 PPMLS
+414 PPTLS
-419 KKYGKAVEMD
+419 KKYDEVVPMD
-429 EGEYKKRLK
+429 DEEYK
-438 AEQKR
+438 KR

-459 VLFEGWDAAGKGG
+459 ALFEGWDAAGKGG

-585 PSKRWKITSEDWRN
+585 PAKRWKITSEDWRN

-620 FAPWAIVPGDDK
+620 FAPWIIVPGDDK
-632 KSARIEV
+632 KTARIEV
-639 ISAIADALEARL
+639 VSAVADALEARL
-651 RSPEDSVIMTA
+651 RSPEDSAIMTA